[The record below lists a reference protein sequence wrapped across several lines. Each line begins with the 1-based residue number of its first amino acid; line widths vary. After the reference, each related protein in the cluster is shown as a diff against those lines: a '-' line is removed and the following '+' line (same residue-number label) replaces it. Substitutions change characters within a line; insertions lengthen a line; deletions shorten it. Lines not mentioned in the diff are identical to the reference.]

1 MAAHIGE
8 PRCVAV
14 TTRYKPVGP
23 EGEFEPGSR
32 GRVLGNRLGI
42 RSVREMERRE
52 SAALLRATEHLTGTT
67 RSDQRF
73 TANDVRAMHRVWL
86 GEIYEWAGQYRHV
99 NLAKGGFMF
108 AAADRVPVLMRSFSS
123 GPLRQYTPCNFSGL
137 EMQLR
142 ALAVVHAELVLIHPF
157 RDGNGR
163 CARLLSTL
171 MGLQAGLPT
180 LVFGSLRGIDKHQY
194 VQAIHAAFG
203 KDYEPMERVFRR
215 AIERAFRR

>member
-1 MAAHIGE
+1 
-8 PRCVAV
+8 V
-14 TTRYKPVGP
+14 TTRYKPVGL
-23 EGEFEPGSR
+23 ESEFEPGSR

-52 SAALLRATEHLTGTT
+52 SAALLRATEHLTGAT

-86 GEIYEWAGQYRHV
+86 GDIYEWAGEYRHV

-108 AAADRVPVLMRSFSS
+108 AAADRVPLLMRGFSS

-163 CARLLSTL
+163 CARLPS
-171 MGLQAGLPT
+171 P
-180 LVFGSLRGIDKHQY
+180 R
-194 VQAIHAAFG
+194 
-203 KDYEPMERVFRR
+203 
-215 AIERAFRR
+215 